1 MSQSP
6 ASFRHWS
13 SELSSSLSGSFD
25 SALPETPSSSVLREP
40 DLRSTSLQQEPVP
53 EAVDDDDDDSD
64 RPPRPPNSWILYR
77 SSKSREIRAQLE
89 SASGTATVSSR
100 DRQAEISR
108 LVSHMWR
115 NETQEVKDYYSAL
128 AEEKR
133 IDHRQRYPVSDRQ
146 SHASQR
152 LTECTNF

>member
-6 ASFRHWS
+6 SSFRNWS
-13 SELSSSLSGSFD
+13 SELSSSLSGSLD
-25 SALPETPSSSVLREP
+25 SAMPETPSSSL
-40 DLRSTSLQQEPVP
+40 LQQEPDDRAAPSQQEVAP
-53 EAVDDDDDDSD
+53 ETIDAEDDESD

-77 SSKSREIRAQLE
+77 SSKSREIRAQLQ

-108 LVSHMWR
+108 LVSNMWK
-115 NETQEVKDYYSAL
+115 NESQEVKDHYSAL

-133 IDHRQRYPVSDRQ
+133 VDHRQRYPVSLYQ
-146 SHASQR
+146 SAYSCKSPR
-152 LTECTNF
+152 AK